1 MTTKF
6 RRVAVLK
13 GGFTAERDVSLRSGE
28 AVARGLRAKG
38 YAVTEV
44 DVESREFALPPKTEV
59 VFVALHGEFGEDG
72 ELQAVLESKGIPYTG
87 SGPESLRIAFDKKH
101 TRDALAAAGIPVPA
115 GVVVTRPTPLCPIDL
130 PAVVKP
136 TRQGSSV
143 GCHRV
148 MSADD
153 WYDGVRDALSYHGEA
168 VVEAYIPGRELTV
181 GIVGDQVLPV
191 VEIRAPEG
199 YYDYRAKYTKGLTE
213 YLCPAPLKVAETE
226 AAQAIAMKVFQV
238 LRAEGLGRVDFRMMP
253 DGSLYVL
260 ELNSIPGFTETSLLP
275 KAAEAAGIDFASLC
289 DRILN
294 LARIAC

>member
-1 MTTKF
+1 MTRDFK
-6 RRVAVLK
+6 RVAVLK
-13 GGFTAERDVSLRSGE
+13 GGFTAERDVSLRSGA

-44 DVESREFALPPKTEV
+44 DVESREFELPAKTDV
-59 VFVALHGEFGEDG
+59 VFIALHGEFGEDG
-72 ELQAVLESKGIPYTG
+72 DLQSILAGKGIPYTG
-87 SGPESLRIAFDKKH
+87 SGPESCRLAFDKRL
-101 TRDALAAAGIPVPA
+101 TRETLAAEGIPVPA
-115 GVVVTRPTPLCPIDL
+115 GAIVTKPLPLCPIDF
-130 PAVVKP
+130 PAIVKP

-148 MSADD
+148 FDADD
-153 WYDGVRDALSYHGEA
+153 WYDGARDALSYHGEA
-168 VVEAYIPGRELTV
+168 VVEAFIPGRELTV

-226 AAQAIAMKVFQV
+226 AAQALALKVFRA
-238 LRAEGLGRVDFRMMP
+238 LRAEGLGRVDFRMTP
-253 DGSLYVL
+253 GGDLFVL

-275 KAAEAAGIDFASLC
+275 KAAEVAGIDFASLC

>member
-1 MTTKF
+1 
-6 RRVAVLK
+6 VAVLK
-13 GGFTAERDVSLRSGE
+13 GGFTAERDVSLRSGA

-44 DVESREFALPPKTEV
+44 DVESREFELPAKTDV
-59 VFVALHGEFGEDG
+59 VFIALHGEFGEDG
-72 ELQAVLESKGIPYTG
+72 DLQSILEGKGIPYTG
-87 SGPESLRIAFDKKH
+87 SGPESCRLAFDKRL
-101 TRDALAAAGIPVPA
+101 TRETLAAEGIPVPA
-115 GVVVTRPTPLCPIDL
+115 GAIVTKPLPLCPIDF
-130 PAVVKP
+130 PAIVKP

-148 MSADD
+148 FDADD

-168 VVEAYIPGRELTV
+168 VVEAFIPGRELTV

-226 AAQAIAMKVFQV
+226 AAQALALKVFRA
-238 LRAEGLGRVDFRMMP
+238 LRAEGLGRVDFRMTP
-253 DGSLYVL
+253 GGDLFVL

-275 KAAEAAGIDFASLC
+275 KAAEVAGIDFASLC

>member
-1 MTTKF
+1 MTRDFK
-6 RRVAVLK
+6 RVAVLK
-13 GGFTAERDVSLRSGE
+13 GGFTAERDVSLRSGA

-44 DVESREFALPPKTEV
+44 DVESREFELPAKTDV
-59 VFVALHGEFGEDG
+59 VFIALHGEFGEDG
-72 ELQAVLESKGIPYTG
+72 DLQSILEGKGIPYTG
-87 SGPESLRIAFDKKH
+87 SGPESCRLAFDKRL
-101 TRDALAAAGIPVPA
+101 TRETLAAEGIPVPA
-115 GVVVTRPTPLCPIDL
+115 GAIVTKPLPLCPIDF
-130 PAVVKP
+130 PAIVKP

-148 MSADD
+148 FDADD

-168 VVEAYIPGRELTV
+168 VVEAFIPGRELTV

-226 AAQAIAMKVFQV
+226 AAQALALKVFGA
-238 LRAEGLGRVDFRMMP
+238 LRAEGLGRVDFRMTP
-253 DGSLYVL
+253 GGDLFVL

-275 KAAEAAGIDFASLC
+275 KAAEVAGIDFASLC